1 MRRTVAIAAVVI
13 TMLAAVGIAAGVLVI
28 NANAKTSAWVSTR
41 DLPAGSVLDAS
52 TVHQIQVSTGTDPYT
67 VMTTS
72 PAGRQLAHAV
82 LTNDILRPDD
92 FVSSTMVQVPITFK
106 LAPGLAANDVVD
118 IYAVGGGS
126 GAAAVNAAEGTRLI
140 ARGISVVAVGSPSV
154 IAVPAT
160 QEPLWVT
167 LSSSSV
173 ALIATRSTG
182 VNVPTSDHAYSTDE
196 VLGLLAQLAAGN
208 PTAAASPAASSPSA
222 SPSATP

>member
-1 MRRTVAIAAVVI
+1 MRRTAAIAAVVI
-13 TMLAAVGIAAGVLVI
+13 AMLAAVGIAAGVLII
-28 NANAKTSAWVSTR
+28 NRSAKTSAWVSTR

-52 TVHQIQVSTGTDPYT
+52 TVHQIQVSVGTDPYT

-72 PAGRQLAHAV
+72 PTGRQLAHAIRA
-82 LTNDILRPDD
+82 NDILRPDD

-106 LAPGLAANDVVD
+106 LAPGLAANDVID

-126 GAAAVNAAEGTRLI
+126 STAAVNAAEGTRLI

-154 IAVPAT
+154 IEVPANE
-160 QEPLWVT
+160 EPLWVT

-182 VNVPTSDHAYSTDE
+182 VNVPTSAHAYSTDE

-208 PTAAASPAASSPSA
+208 PNAPTAAPG
-222 SPSATP
+222 SPSATPSPTP